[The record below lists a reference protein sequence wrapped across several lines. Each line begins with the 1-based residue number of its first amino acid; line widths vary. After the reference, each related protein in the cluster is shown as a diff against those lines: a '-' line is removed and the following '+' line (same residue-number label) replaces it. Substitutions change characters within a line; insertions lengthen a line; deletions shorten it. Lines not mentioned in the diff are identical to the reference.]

1 MKKFLL
7 STMALVAA
15 MTVSAATSTL
25 DYTALDLEN
34 QTDLNGVVNTTAEGV
49 SVTLAQEDG
58 ANPPKYYTTGTAV
71 RCYAGNSITVAAPAG
86 GKITQID
93 MTLRDYSYAVADDDS
108 GYTTSSGSFTADP
121 AGASEDE
128 NVKYTA
134 QWTGTGV
141 ETVKITIN
149 NAKNAA
155 GKWPQ
160 FHIRTITVTY
170 EGGSAPIV
178 TKCETP
184 KFSVAEGTYY
194 SPVNVELT
202 TTTSGATIVYTLDGG
217 AETTYAEAI
226 AISAVGTHTLT
237 AYAKADGLDNS
248 DVATATYV
256 IAAPVEVGSID
267 EFIMEG
273 ESQASTSVVYKWT
286 FPVTVVKQMPSYTY
300 VKDNAGGAML
310 IYGNKV
316 PAYNIGDVIPA
327 GIQGSFVNYNGL
339 YEMSYPDETTFA
351 AATSKVSV
359 PDLVM
364 KPGDITAADMNKV
377 VYLDNVTLTV
387 ADKTLA
393 SDGGSIPYYTQK
405 GWTDVVVPEDGTYD
419 VIAAVAIYQKGENP
433 ATIQV
438 YPIEFKDAACVP
450 NPDGGVS
457 AIAAANGI
465 HATANGIAVSVN
477 AAAKVNVFNAAGQLV
492 KSANV
497 AAGESTVNV
506 PAGFYLVKVA
516 NTVAKVVVR

>member
-25 DYTALDLEN
+25 DYTALELANQADL
-34 QTDLNGVVNTTAEGV
+34 DGVAQTTAEGV
-49 SVTLAQEDG
+49 TVTLAKEEG
-58 ANPPKYYTTGTAV
+58 NNGPKYYTSGTAV

-93 MTLRDYSYAVADDDS
+93 MTLRDYTYNVADDDS

-121 AGASEDE
+121 KSA
-128 NVKYTA
+128 YTA

-149 NAKNAA
+149 NAQNAA

-170 EGGSAPIV
+170 EGGSAPVV
-178 TKCETP
+178 TKCATP
-184 KFSVAEGTYY
+184 KFSVAEGTFY
-194 SPVNVELT
+194 SPVNVELST
-202 TTTSGATIVYTLDGG
+202 ATEGATIVYTLDGG
-217 AETTYAEAI
+217 AETTYTEAI

-273 ESQASTSVVYKWT
+273 EAQASTSVVYKWT
-286 FPVTVVKQMPSYTY
+286 FPVTVVKQMPAYTY
-300 VKDNAGGAML
+300 VKDNAGAAML

-316 PAYNIGDVIPA
+316 PAYNVGDVIPA

-359 PDLVM
+359 PDNVM
-364 KPGDITAADMNKV
+364 KPGDITAADMNQV

-393 SDGGSIPYYTQK
+393 ADGGSIPYYTQK
-405 GWTDVVVPEDGTYD
+405 GWADVVVPADGVYD

>member
-15 MTVSAATSTL
+15 MAVNAATSTL
-25 DYTALDLEN
+25 DYSTLNLANQADLDGVATA
-34 QTDLNGVVNTTAEGV
+34 TAEGV
-49 SVTLAQEDG
+49 TVTLAKGEG
-58 ANPPKYYTTGTAV
+58 TTTPKYYTSGTAV
-71 RCYAGNSITVAAPAG
+71 RCYAGNTITVAAPEG
-86 GKITQID
+86 GTISKIDFVLASQTYN
-93 MTLRDYSYAVADDDS
+93 MADDNS
-108 GYTTSSGSFTADP
+108 GYTASSGTFTADP
-121 AGASEDE
+121 AET
-128 NVKYTA
+128 KTA
-134 QWTGTGV
+134 QWTGADGSVTIG
-141 ETVKITIN
+141 IN
-149 NAKNAA
+149 NAKNTA
-155 GKWPQ
+155 GSYPQ
-160 FHIRTITVTY
+160 FRICSITVEY
-170 EGGSAPIV
+170 IGGAVAPP
-178 TKCETP
+178 TKCAAP

-194 SPVNVELT
+194 SPVNVELST
-202 TTTSGATIVYTLDGG
+202 TTEGATIVYTLDGG
-217 AETTYAEAI
+217 AETTYTEAI
-226 AISAVGTHTLT
+226 AISAVGSHTLT

-248 DVATATYV
+248 DVATATYE
-256 IAAPVEVGSID
+256 IAAPVECGSID

-286 FPVTVVKQMPSYTY
+286 FPVTVIKQMPNYTY
-300 VKDNAGGAML
+300 VKDEAGSAML
-310 IYGNKV
+310 IYGNQV

-339 YEMSYPDETTFA
+339 YEMSYPDAATFG

-359 PDLVM
+359 PDLVK
-364 KPGDITAADMNKV
+364 KPGEITAADMNQV

-393 SDGGSIPYYTQK
+393 SDGGSIAYYTQK
-405 GWTDVVVPEDGTYD
+405 AWTDVVVPEDGVYD
-419 VIAAVAIYQKGENP
+419 VIAAVAIYQKGTNP

-450 NPDGGVS
+450 NPEGGVS
-457 AIAAANGI
+457 AIATANGI

>member
-15 MTVSAATSTL
+15 MTVSASTATFDFANWDPAFANAEAITEL
-25 DYTALDLEN
+25 TVDGVKITFNQGEN
-34 QTDLNGVVNTTAEGV
+34 SNA
-49 SVTLAQEDG
+49 
-58 ANPPKYYTTGTAV
+58 PKYYTSGTAV
-71 RCYAGNSITVAAPAG
+71 RCYAGNTITVTALNDG
-86 GKITQID
+86 
-93 MTLRDYSYAVADDDS
+93 TLMNVDFVLASGTYNVADNDNAYTVTS
-108 GYTTSSGSFTADP
+108 GTFTADP
-121 AGASEDE
+121 VEAKTASWTNAQGASE
-128 NVKYTA
+128 V
-134 QWTGTGV
+134 
-141 ETVKITIN
+141 TIGI
-149 NAKNAA
+149 KNEKNSADSY
-155 GKWPQ
+155 PQ
-160 FHIRTITVTY
+160 LRICSITVEY
-170 EGGSAPIV
+170 IGGAVAPP

-194 SPVNVELT
+194 SPVNVELS

-217 AETTYAEAI
+217 AETTYTEAI
-226 AISAVGTHTLT
+226 AISAIGSHTLT
-237 AYAKADGLDNS
+237 AYAKVDGLDNS
-248 DVATATYV
+248 DTATATYE
-256 IAAPVEVGSID
+256 IAAPVECGSID

-273 ESQASTSVVYKWT
+273 EAQASTSVVYKWT
-286 FPVTVVKQMPSYTY
+286 FPVTVVKQMPAYTY
-300 VKDNAGGAML
+300 VKDANDGVML

-316 PAYNIGDVIPA
+316 PAYNVGDVIPA

-387 ADKTLA
+387 ADKTFA
-393 SDGGSIPYYTQK
+393 ADGGSIPYYTQK
-405 GWTDVVVPEDGTYD
+405 GWTDVVVPEDGVYD
-419 VIAAVAIYQKGENP
+419 VIAAVAIYQKGTNP

-450 NPDGGVS
+450 NPEGGVS

>member
-25 DYTALDLEN
+25 DYNALGLAN
-34 QTDLNGVVNTTAEGV
+34 QTDLDGTPTATAEGV
-49 SVTLAQEDG
+49 TVTLAKGEG
-58 ANPPKYYTTGTAV
+58 TTTPKFYTSKDITLPGAV
-71 RCYAGNSITVAAPAG
+71 RCYSGNTITVAAPAG
-86 GKITQID
+86 GTISKIDFVLAAETYN
-93 MTLRDYSYAVADDDS
+93 MADDNS
-108 GYTTSSGSFTADP
+108 AYTASSGTFTADP
-121 AGASEDE
+121 KEAR
-128 NVKYTA
+128 TA
-134 QWTGTGV
+134 QWTGADGSVTIG
-141 ETVKITIN
+141 IN

-155 GKWPQ
+155 GKYPQ
-160 FHIRTITVTY
+160 FRICSITVTY
-170 EGGSAPIV
+170 EGGSAPVV
-178 TKCETP
+178 TKCVAP

-194 SPVNVELT
+194 SPVNVELLT
-202 TTTSGATIVYTLDGG
+202 TTEGATIVYTLDGG
-217 AETTYAEAI
+217 AETTYTEAI
-226 AISAVGTHTLT
+226 AISELGSHTLT

-248 DVATATYV
+248 DVVTATYE
-256 IAAPVEVGSID
+256 IAAPVECGSID

-286 FPVTVVKQMPSYTY
+286 FPVTVVKQMPAYTY
-300 VKDNAGGAML
+300 VKDANDGVML

-377 VYLDNVTLTV
+377 VYLDNVNLTV
-387 ADKTLA
+387 ASKNLEA
-393 SDGGSIPYYTQK
+393 DGGSIPYYTQK
-405 GWTDVVVPEDGTYD
+405 AWTDVVVPEDGVYD
-419 VIAAVAIYQKGENP
+419 VIAAVAIYQKGTNP

-438 YPIEFKDAACVP
+438 YPIEFRDAACVP
-450 NPDGGVS
+450 NPEGGVS
-457 AIAAANGI
+457 AIATANGI

>member
-1 MKKFLL
+1 
-7 STMALVAA
+7 

-25 DYTALDLEN
+25 DYAALGYEAT
-34 QTDLNGVVNTTAEGV
+34 TDLDGQTLTTAEGV
-49 SVTLAQEDG
+49 SVTLAKDAG
-58 ANPPKYYTTGTAV
+58 TTTPKYYTSGSA
-71 RCYAGNSITVAAPAG
+71 RCYAGNTITVAAPEG
-86 GKITQID
+86 GTISQID
-93 MTLRDYSYAVADDDS
+93 FVLAAETYNMADNDDA
-108 GYTTSSGSFTADP
+108 YTASSGTFTADP
-121 AGASEDE
+121 AEAR
-128 NVKYTA
+128 TA
-134 QWTGTGV
+134 QWTGADGNVT
-141 ETVKITIN
+141 ISIN

-155 GKWPQ
+155 GKYPQ
-160 FHIRTITVTY
+160 FRICSITVQY
-170 EGGSAPIV
+170 IGGAVAPP
-178 TKCETP
+178 TKCATP
-184 KFSVAEGTYY
+184 KFSVAEGTFY
-194 SPVNVELT
+194 SPVNVELST
-202 TTTSGATIVYTLDGG
+202 TTEGATIVYTLDGG
-217 AETTYAEAI
+217 AETTYTEAI

-248 DVATATYV
+248 DTATATYV

-286 FPVTVVKQMPSYTY
+286 FPVTVVKQMPAYTY
-300 VKDNAGGAML
+300 VKDNAGAAML

-316 PAYNIGDVIPA
+316 PTYNVGDVIPA

-351 AATSKVSV
+351 VATSKVSV
-359 PDLVM
+359 PDNVM
-364 KPGDITAADMNKV
+364 KPGDITAADMNQV

-387 ADKTLA
+387 ADKTFA
-393 SDGGSIPYYTQK
+393 ADGGSIPYYTQK
-405 GWTDVVVPEDGTYD
+405 GWTDVVVPADGVYD

-450 NPDGGVS
+450 NPEGGVS

>member
-25 DYTALDLEN
+25 DYTALGLAN
-34 QTDLNGVVNTTAEGV
+34 QTDLDGVAQTTAEGV
-49 SVTLAQEDG
+49 SVTLAKGEG
-58 ANPPKYYTTGTAV
+58 TNAPKYYTSGTAV
-71 RCYAGNSITVAAPAG
+71 RCYAGNTITVAAPAG

-93 MTLRDYSYAVADDDS
+93 MTLRDYNYAVADDNS
-108 GYTTSSGSFTADP
+108 GYTVSSGTFTADP
-121 AGASEDE
+121 AGA
-128 NVKYTA
+128 YTA

-141 ETVKITIN
+141 ETVSIAIN
-149 NAKNAA
+149 NAQNAA
-155 GKWPQ
+155 KKWPQ

-170 EGGSAPIV
+170 EGGSAPVV
-178 TKCETP
+178 TKCATP
-184 KFSVAEGTYY
+184 KFSVAEGTFY
-194 SPVNVELT
+194 SPVNVELST
-202 TTTSGATIVYTLDGG
+202 TTEGATIVYTLDGG
-217 AETTYAEAI
+217 AETTYTEAI
-226 AISAVGTHTLT
+226 AISAVGSHTLT

-248 DVATATYV
+248 DTATATYV

-286 FPVTVVKQMPSYTY
+286 FPVTVVKQMPNYTY
-300 VKDNAGGAML
+300 VKDEAGSAML
-310 IYGNKV
+310 IYGNQV

-339 YEMSYPDETTFA
+339 YEMSYPDAATFG

-359 PDLVM
+359 PDLVK
-364 KPGDITAADMNKV
+364 KPGEITAADMNQV

-387 ADKTLA
+387 AGKTLA

-405 GWTDVVVPEDGTYD
+405 AWTDVVVPEDGVYD
-419 VIAAVAIYQKGENP
+419 VIAAVAIYQKGTNP

-438 YPIEFKDAACVP
+438 YPIEFRDAACVP
-450 NPDGGVS
+450 NPEGGVS
-457 AIAAANGI
+457 AIATANGI